1 MLVFLPSREVIITL
15 CSVPLCELFPSNLFL
30 AIGESMVDSF
40 EGVDCFGMHAKALFG
55 MEMSRLDVGGG
66 GVFEVVG
73 NTSGRQL
80 ILVEGGGD

>member
-1 MLVFLPSREVIITL
+1 
-15 CSVPLCELFPSNLFL
+15 
-30 AIGESMVDSF
+30 MVDSF